1 MATGNRIFISYRSS
15 DGKKDAD
22 RLCADLSR
30 IFGEDQVFFDKQDL
44 RGGLSWRGAIDTALG
59 ARPVVLLLVTPEL
72 VAAPTA
78 TGERRIDQ
86 DDDPIRNEL
95 LIAQARRAVI
105 IPLLTEGMPMPGA
118 ASLPEPLRFLTEAH
132 ALKLRTEDWSSD
144 LARLVADL
152 ESQGIKPVQPVPP
165 KRSTTTAPPAAKRR
179 WPWVVGLCGVAWLAL
194 LNLDPGEPDGPEI
207 APPTHSAATP
217 QPVAATTVAPTAP
230 TSANLSGAWW
240 SIDLQ
245 NRRTGVSLRVSERE
259 AELRSEPIPVDWYPE
274 WKDFAQRLQSSQ
286 GVVVNH
292 LVYVARGERFL
303 NQLDLRFEVFSAEG
317 VGPLDTG
324 SFNLKVSPD
333 GHEIRGELWSNG
345 DQGSVPVHLV
355 RAP

>member
-44 RGGLSWRGAIDTALG
+44 RGGLSWRSAIDTALG
-59 ARPVVLLLVTPEL
+59 SRPVVLLLVTPEL
-72 VAAPTA
+72 VAAPAA
-78 TGERRIDQ
+78 TGGRRIDQ

-95 LIAQARRAVI
+95 LTAQARGALI

-132 ALKLRTEDWSSD
+132 ALKLRTEDWAID

-152 ESQGIKPVQPVPP
+152 ELQGVNPVQPVSPQ
-165 KRSTTTAPPAAKRR
+165 RSTPLAPPPAKRR
-179 WPWVVGLCGVAWLAL
+179 WPWVIGVGGVVALML
-194 LNLDPGEPDGPEI
+194 LNLDLGESDGPEF
-207 APPTHSAATP
+207 APPTHSAAPP
-217 QPVAATTVAPTAP
+217 QPVAAITVAPTAP

-240 SIDLQ
+240 SIDPQ
-245 NRRTGVSLRVSERE
+245 NRRTGVNLRVSERE

-286 GVVVNH
+286 GVEVNH

-317 VGPLDTG
+317 AGPLDTG
-324 SFNLKVSPD
+324 SFSLKVSPD
-333 GHEIRGELWSNG
+333 GHEMRGELWSNG
-345 DQGSVPVHLV
+345 DQGSVPVRLV

>member
-1 MATGNRIFISYRSS
+1 MNRIFISYRSS

-44 RGGLSWRGAIDTALG
+44 RGGRSWRSAIDAALG

-72 VAAPTA
+72 VAAPA
-78 TGERRIDQ
+78 TTGGRRIDQ
-86 DDDPIRNEL
+86 EDDPIRNEL
-95 LIAQARRAVI
+95 LTAHARGAVI
-105 IPLLTEGMPMPGA
+105 VPLLTEGMSMPGKPD
-118 ASLPEPLRFLTEAH
+118 LPEPLRFLTEAH
-132 ALKLRTEDWSSD
+132 ALKLRTEDWASD

-152 ESQGIKPVQPVPP
+152 ETQGVKPVQTGASQP
-165 KRSTTTAPPAAKRR
+165 STPTAPPPSKRR
-179 WPWVVGLCGVAWLAL
+179 WPMVVGVCGVAWLAL
-194 LNLDPGEPDGPEI
+194 LNLDLGESDGPAI
-207 APPTHSAATP
+207 APPTHSAAP
-217 QPVAATTVAPTAP
+217 PEPAPVSTAAPTVP

-240 SIDLQ
+240 SIDPQ
-245 NRRTGVSLRVSERE
+245 NRRAGVNLRVSERE

-292 LVYVARGERFL
+292 LVYVATGQRFL
-303 NQLDLRFEVFSAEG
+303 NQLDLRFEVFSTEG
-317 VGPLDTG
+317 AGPLDTG
-324 SFNLKVSPD
+324 SFSLKVSPD
-333 GHEIRGELWSNG
+333 GHDIRGELWSNG
-345 DQGSVPVHLV
+345 DQSSVPVHLV

>member
-44 RGGLSWRGAIDTALG
+44 RGGLSWRSAIDTALG
-59 ARPVVLLLVTPEL
+59 SRPVVLLLVTPEL
-72 VAAPTA
+72 VAARAA
-78 TGERRIDQ
+78 TGGRRIDQ

-95 LIAQARRAVI
+95 LTAQARGALI

-132 ALKLRTEDWSSD
+132 ALKLRTEDWAID

-152 ESQGIKPVQPVPP
+152 ELQGVNPVQPVSPQ
-165 KRSTTTAPPAAKRR
+165 RSTPLAPPPAKRR
-179 WPWVVGLCGVAWLAL
+179 WPWVIGVGGVVALML
-194 LNLDPGEPDGPEI
+194 LNLDLGESDGPEF
-207 APPTHSAATP
+207 APPTHSAAPP
-217 QPVAATTVAPTAP
+217 QPVAAITVAPTAP

-240 SIDLQ
+240 SIDPQ
-245 NRRTGVSLRVSERE
+245 NRRTGVNLRVSERE

-286 GVVVNH
+286 GVEVNH

-317 VGPLDTG
+317 AGPLDTG
-324 SFNLKVSPD
+324 SFSLKVSPD
-333 GHEIRGELWSNG
+333 GHEMRGELWSNG
-345 DQGSVPVHLV
+345 DQGSVPVRLV